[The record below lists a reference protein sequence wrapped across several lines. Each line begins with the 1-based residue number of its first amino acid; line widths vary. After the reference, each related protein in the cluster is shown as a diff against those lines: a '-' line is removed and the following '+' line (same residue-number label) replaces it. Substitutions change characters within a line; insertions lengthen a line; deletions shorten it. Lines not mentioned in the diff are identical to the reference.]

1 MKYILDI
8 SCLDELSSGAKQRFL
23 NLYSSLIKTN
33 NKKKFVIIY
42 TKFTN
47 VKKILNY
54 RNVSFV
60 KNNFN
65 QDTYL
70 KKMISIIFIFFYI
83 KINFKKIKTIE
94 YFTLPFFK
102 ITKSE
107 TIFTIHDIR
116 RIFFAKSLFSK
127 FFFKFFFKFFLN
139 QTTNIIVVSNA
150 IKNEMRRH
158 FHKLK
163 IVVIYNVIDKKIF
176 QNISKK
182 DIYIIKRKYNLPN
195 KFILTVGHQE
205 KRKNFLRLINAIN
218 VLKKDGLNIKLII
231 IGQKADETKKINRL
245 IIKLNLSQN
254 IKIFSN
260 LNDFELRCFYKLAGL
275 FVFPSVYEGFGIPL
289 LEAMAS
295 NLPMVLSNTEVF
307 REITQNKYSYFDQYD
322 SLSIASRIKFVLFN
336 KSLQKRMIIY
346 GKKRVTNFSANVQT
360 RRINNLYN
368 NKI

>member
-23 NLYSSLIKTN
+23 NLYSLLINTN
-33 NKKKFVIIY
+33 KKKKFVIIY
-42 TKFTN
+42 TTFLE

-54 RNVSFV
+54 PNVSFV
-60 KNNFN
+60 QNPFN
-65 QDTYL
+65 QNNYL
-70 KKMISIIFIFFYI
+70 KKIISIIFVFFYI
-83 KINFKKIKTIE
+83 RIKLKKIKTVE

-102 ITKSE
+102 NKKTK
-107 TIFTIHDIR
+107 TIFTIHDVR
-116 RIFFAKSLFSK
+116 RIFFAKYFFSQ
-127 FFFKFFFKFFLN
+127 FFYKFFFKFFLN
-139 QTTNIIVVSNA
+139 KTTNIIVVSEA
-150 IKNEMRRH
+150 IKNEIKEY

-163 IVVIYNVIDKKIF
+163 IVVIYNIIDKKF
-176 QNISKK
+176 LKNINKK
-182 DIYIIKRKYNLPN
+182 ETYIIKKKYNLPN

-205 KRKNFLRLINAIN
+205 KRKNFLRLIEAIKI
-218 VLKKDGLNIKLII
+218 LKKDDHNIKLII

-260 LNDFELRCFYKLAGL
+260 LNDFEVRCFYRLASL
-275 FVFPSVYEGFGIPL
+275 FVFPSIYEGFGVPL

-295 NLPMVLSNTEVF
+295 NLPMALSNTEVF

-322 SLSIASRIKFVLFN
+322 SLSIANRIKFVLLN

-346 GKKRVTNFSANVQT
+346 GKKRIVYFSPNNRAKQ
-360 RRINNLYN
+360 INNLYN
-368 NKI
+368 NII

>member
-23 NLYSSLIKTN
+23 NLYSLLIKTN
-33 NKKKFVIIY
+33 NKKKFLIIY

-54 RNVSFV
+54 PNVSFV

-70 KKMISIIFIFFYI
+70 KKMISIFFIFFYI

-102 ITKSE
+102 IKKPK

-116 RIFFAKSLFSK
+116 RIFFAKNLFSK

-139 QTTNIIVVSNA
+139 QTTNIIVVSKA

-176 QNISKK
+176 QNIAKN
-182 DIYIIKRKYNLPN
+182 DTYIIKRKYNLPN

-218 VLKKDGLNIKLII
+218 ILKKDGLNIKLII

-260 LNDFELRCFYKLAGL
+260 LNDFELRCFYRLAGL

-322 SLSIASRIKFVLFN
+322 SLSIASKIKFVLFN
-336 KSLQKRMIIY
+336 KSFQKRMIIY
-346 GKKRVTNFSANVQT
+346 GKKRVTNFSANVQAKE
-360 RRINNLYN
+360 INNLYN